1 MTKLTTLGRLFV
13 AIAMIAFGIQHFI
26 YMNFVTRVV
35 PQLPPWMPAHSV
47 LACIFGAFLIVVGIA
62 IIIGK
67 EARTL
72 ALLLGGIILV
82 LFVLLYLPL
91 VFADPQNGGLLTKAG
106 KALALAGGCFLVAG
120 SIPADTANTGGL
132 RAMTAKV
139 LERFI
144 PWGQYFLAAFLILGG
159 ILHFKYVEFVA
170 TLVPA
175 WIPGHVFW
183 TYFAGCA
190 LIAGGIGIILPWTTR
205 LAATLSAI
213 MIFLWVVLL
222 HIPRAVASP
231 HDGNETTAVF
241 EALAMSGV
249 AILIA
254 IPRRQREGLYE
265 DTTENDTT
273 NPISY
278 GA

>member
-1 MTKLTTLGRLFV
+1 
-13 AIAMIAFGIQHFI
+13 
-26 YMNFVTRVV
+26 
-35 PQLPPWMPAHSV
+35 
-47 LACIFGAFLIVVGIA
+47 
-62 IIIGK
+62 
-67 EARTL
+67 
-72 ALLLGGIILV
+72 LLGGTILV

-106 KALALAGGCFLVAG
+106 KALALAGGCFLVAD
-120 SIPADTANTGGL
+120 SIPPDTANTGGL

-205 LAATLSAI
+205 LAAALSAI

-222 HIPRAVASP
+222 HIPRALANL
-231 HDGNETTAVF
+231 HDANETTAVF
-241 EALAMSGV
+241 EALAMTGV

-254 IPRRQREGLYE
+254 INPTGKEKTVE
-265 DTTENDTT
+265 DKSE
-273 NPISY
+273 S
-278 GA
+278 